1 MWGRFPER
9 KDIKGQGTS
18 QLRRTL
24 TPSPVHQR
32 LVARCVFSLPGSRG
46 HSDSILPSH
55 SHLAVIATH
64 AHLHCGFRTAILKPH
79 YPLSPLWGLP
89 SGQSLHVALFP
100 HSPRFEVISTSP
112 SGSTKEDEMTGQR
125 KGLERTVVEAGNPTA
140 LADPNSWSSR
150 WQTQNPG
157 ERPSVSGTEGRPP
170 RPTGAW
176 EKLPKRTVA

>member
-64 AHLHCGFRTAILKPH
+64 AHLHCGFRTAILKPQ
-79 YPLSPLWGLP
+79 LSPLP
-89 SGQSLHVALFP
+89 SLGPPIRTV
-100 HSPRFEVISTSP
+100 SPRGLIST
-112 SGSTKEDEMTGQR
+112 
-125 KGLERTVVEAGNPTA
+125 
-140 LADPNSWSSR
+140 LAP
-150 WQTQNPG
+150 
-157 ERPSVSGTEGRPP
+157 
-170 RPTGAW
+170 
-176 EKLPKRTVA
+176 L